1 MTKAEVEN
9 IKYRLSDI
17 GPQVGRLALNY
28 ITELEEKVQ
37 GYDRNRDRLIA
48 MGFPTFQSCKE
59 YADKIKELEQQI
71 EKMKKYGKLLQD
83 ICTVMGNDIY
93 MVSVGLENRVK
104 VLWDSSEEKEGL
116 KMVEDIENRLLKIKP
131 QDWAEIGKW
140 EIKEYV

>member
-37 GYDRNRDRLIA
+37 GYDRNRDRLIS

-71 EKMKKYGKLLQD
+71 KQMNEQEARD
-83 ICTVMGNDIY
+83 IRTRFPC
-93 MVSVGLENRVK
+93 
-104 VLWDSSEEKEGL
+104 
-116 KMVEDIENRLLKIKP
+116 
-131 QDWAEIGKW
+131 
-140 EIKEYV
+140 

>member
-71 EKMKKYGKLLQD
+71 KQMNEQEARD
-83 ICTVMGNDIY
+83 IRTRFPC
-93 MVSVGLENRVK
+93 
-104 VLWDSSEEKEGL
+104 
-116 KMVEDIENRLLKIKP
+116 
-131 QDWAEIGKW
+131 
-140 EIKEYV
+140 

>member
-59 YADKIKELEQQI
+59 YADKIKDLEQQI
-71 EKMKKYGKLLQD
+71 EKMKRHCNCKH
-83 ICTVMGNDIY
+83 
-93 MVSVGLENRVK
+93 R
-104 VLWDSSEEKEGL
+104 DSEGYCEVRRTYL
-116 KMVEDIENRLLKIKP
+116 MDLSY
-131 QDWAEIGKW
+131 DGCDKW
-140 EIKEYV
+140 ELED

>member
-17 GPQVGRLALNY
+17 GPQVGRLALNS

-59 YADKIKELEQQI
+59 YADKIKDLEQQI
-71 EKMKKYGKLLQD
+71 EKMKCGGNCKHLYHVNTGGCYDAKCDLTYCD
-83 ICTVMGNDIY
+83 CTNCKD
-93 MVSVGLENRVK
+93 
-104 VLWDSSEEKEGL
+104 
-116 KMVEDIENRLLKIKP
+116 
-131 QDWAEIGKW
+131 KW
-140 EIKEYV
+140 ELKEIEK